1 MLKGVREG
9 GAAEAEKVWMEHNR
23 EAAAHIEACRRYGA
37 AMTAS
42 RELLRRWE
50 GAIELVA
57 KVNPPPLPPPPH
69 PHPRALLTSYWPAK
83 PRTPRAPGAA
93 FPVPAGRLRG

>member
-57 KVNPPPLPPPPH
+57 KVNPPPLPPPPTH
-69 PHPRALLTSYWPAK
+69 TRA
-83 PRTPRAPGAA
+83 RC
-93 FPVPAGRLRG
+93 